1 MFVEMLSNPEFI
13 EDNLGKDEYTYRY
26 HQEVMGRWNALKEM
40 YEQQIREIEEYN
52 PYV

>member
-26 HQEVMGRWNALKEM
+26 HQEVIERWDALKEL
-40 YEQQIREIEEYN
+40 YEQQISEIEEYN